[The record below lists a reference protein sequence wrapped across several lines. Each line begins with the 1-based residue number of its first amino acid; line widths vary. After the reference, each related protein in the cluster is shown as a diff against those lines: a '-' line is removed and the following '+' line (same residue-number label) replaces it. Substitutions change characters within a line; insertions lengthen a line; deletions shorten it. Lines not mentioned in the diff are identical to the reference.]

1 MSKKYSSNSRI
12 IKFNNETVI
21 AALAEMVYVAKAFSF
36 DTKTSNSKM
45 SRQTPEGSNRGEDI
59 KRL

>member
-12 IKFNNETVI
+12 IKFNNQIVI
-21 AALAEMVYVAKAFSF
+21 ASLAEMVYVAKAFSLGF
-36 DTKTSNSKM
+36 KASNSRM
-45 SRQTPEGSNRGEDI
+45 IRQTLEGSNRGEGI